1 MKRKMI
7 AYISKAEISLNT
19 TFDTL
24 EFGTSI
30 GTAQFSTIYK
40 RVNN

>member
-40 RVNN
+40 E